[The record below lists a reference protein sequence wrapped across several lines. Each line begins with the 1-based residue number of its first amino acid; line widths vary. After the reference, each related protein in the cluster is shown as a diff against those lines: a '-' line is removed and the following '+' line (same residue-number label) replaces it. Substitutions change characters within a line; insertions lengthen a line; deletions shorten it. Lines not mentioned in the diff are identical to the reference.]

1 MKSCTPDVPKKT
13 NLALDVTHSNIINLD
28 KYMSRF
34 VVLGYVTS
42 SIRLIFYGAEE
53 VVYFFVVNVNTYIKS
68 RSSWVGFAI
77 SCLAS

>member
-1 MKSCTPDVPKKT
+1 
-13 NLALDVTHSNIINLD
+13 
-28 KYMSRF
+28 MSRF